1 MSAEW
6 ATFWAIVVIGVVSL
20 DRLRVIAERLNGI
33 LGDIRGAR
41 YRWEEDSGRDRMT

>member
-6 ATFWAIVVIGVVSL
+6 ATFWAIVVTGIVAL
-20 DRLRVIAERLNGI
+20 DRLRAIAERLNAI

-41 YRWEEDSGRDRMT
+41 HRLEEDSGRDRMT